1 MIPTPQPPVVAT
13 ERLDL
18 HNAAIDEPAAAA
30 GRCGTIHL
38 ATGRICGATARHRD
52 GCDFRPVA

>member
-18 HNAAIDEPAAAA
+18 HNAAIDEPAATA

-38 ATGRICGATARHRD
+38 PTGRICRAIARHAD
-52 GCDFRPVA
+52 GCDFGPAA